1 MYTADDVF
9 VSSTAMPTS
18 SIAGAVKTFSVLDY
32 FVFCTLMLT
41 SGAIGVYFAF
51 FAKQK
56 QNTTKEYLMGG
67 KNMGLFPITMSLVAS
82 YISGVSL
89 LGVPAEIYTFGTQY
103 GVIIIAEVMVCV
115 LSAYAFM
122 PVFYKLQLF
131 SSFEYL
137 QMRYDNSVRLFLSVL
152 YCLMTILYTPLIIY
166 IPSLAFSQV
175 SGINLYVVAVATC
188 AICIFYT
195 SLGGLK
201 AVVWSDTVQSFAMIL
216 GVIAVTVLG
225 TMDVGGVG
233 VVLERATTSNRI
245 EIFNLDPNPLVRH
258 TFWTVVIGNFFMW
271 LSHIAAN
278 QAILQRCLALP
289 TIGKARSALISLSI
303 GISTF
308 VVFSVYS
315 GLVIYAKYH
324 DCDPVYTKAIRKV
337 DQILPFT
344 VMDLSNSVPG
354 FPGIFIAGV
363 FSAALSS
370 MSTMLN
376 SMSGVILQDFIR
388 PCWGKRPLSEM
399 AASTIMKVIVV
410 LIGSLCVVMVLIV
423 DRLGAIIQVS
433 RTLSGITAGAS
444 LGIFVLG
451 MTVPWLNAK
460 GVLWGGIS
468 SIFVAGW
475 VALGS
480 QTALRSGTLRF
491 ENKPLSVDGC
501 LYDFPSTNE
510 TLNFTPVE
518 DAFWVFR
525 ISYLYLTVIGFTTL
539 LVVAFFVTL
548 ATGPNDISKMNPDLF
563 SPLVQG
569 LFPKKQLPEDG
580 NAEIKL
586 LHKKAEAGETME

>member
-1 MYTADDVF
+1 MYAADVF
-9 VSSTAMPTS
+9 GSTTTQLPPPTMS
-18 SIAGAVKTFSVLDY
+18 GVKTFSFLDY
-32 FVFCTLMLT
+32 FVFCSLMLT
-41 SGAIGVYFAF
+41 SAVIGVYFAF

-67 KNMGLFPITMSLVAS
+67 KNMGIFPITMSLVAS

-103 GVIIIAEVMVCV
+103 GVIIIAEVLVCV
-115 LSAYAFM
+115 LCSYVFM
-122 PVFYKLQLF
+122 PVFYKLQLY

-137 QMRYDNSVRLFLSVL
+137 RMRYDNSVRLFLSVL

-201 AVVWSDTVQSFAMIL
+201 AVVWTDTVQSFAMIL
-216 GVIAVTVLG
+216 GVVAVTVLG

-233 VVLERATTSNRI
+233 VVLDRAAASNRL
-245 EIFNLDPNPLVRH
+245 EFFNLDPNPLVRH

-289 TIGKARSALISLSI
+289 TVGKARRALISLSI
-303 GISTF
+303 GISLF

-324 DCDPVYTKAIRKV
+324 DCDPVYSQAIRKV
-337 DQILPFT
+337 DQILPYT
-344 VMDLSNSVPG
+344 VMDLANSVPG

-388 PCWGKRPLSEM
+388 PLWGQRPLSEL
-399 AASTIMKVIVV
+399 AASTIMKTIVV
-410 LIGSLCVVMVLIV
+410 LIGSLCVAMTLIV

-460 GVLWGGIS
+460 GVLYGGIAS
-468 SIFVAGW
+468 LFSAGFVAF
-475 VALGS
+475 GS
-480 QTALRSGTLRF
+480 QHALRSGTLRF
-491 ENKPLSVDGC
+491 ANRPLSVDGC
-501 LYDFPSTNE
+501 LYDFPATNA
-510 TLNFTPVE
+510 TLNHE
-518 DAFWVFR
+518 
-525 ISYLYLTVIGFTTL
+525 
-539 LVVAFFVTL
+539 
-548 ATGPNDISKMNPDLF
+548 
-563 SPLVQG
+563 
-569 LFPKKQLPEDG
+569 
-580 NAEIKL
+580 
-586 LHKKAEAGETME
+586 

>member
-1 MYTADDVF
+1 MYAADVF
-9 VSSTAMPTS
+9 GSTTTQLPPPTMS
-18 SIAGAVKTFSVLDY
+18 GGKTFSFLDY
-32 FVFCTLMLT
+32 FVFCSLMLT
-41 SGAIGVYFAF
+41 SAVIGVYFAF

-67 KNMGLFPITMSLVAS
+67 KNMGIFPITMSLVAS

-103 GVIIIAEVMVCV
+103 GVIIIAEVLVCV
-115 LSAYAFM
+115 LCSYVFM
-122 PVFYKLQLF
+122 PVFYKLQLY

-137 QMRYDNSVRLFLSVL
+137 RMRYDNSVRLFLSVL
-152 YCLMTILYTPLIIY
+152 YCLMT
-166 IPSLAFSQV
+166 
-175 SGINLYVVAVATC
+175 
-188 AICIFYT
+188 
-195 SLGGLK
+195 GGLK
-201 AVVWSDTVQSFAMIL
+201 AVVWTDTVQSFAMIL
-216 GVIAVTVLG
+216 GVVAVTVLG

-233 VVLERATTSNRI
+233 VVLDRAAASNRL
-245 EIFNLDPNPLVRH
+245 EFFNLDPNPLVRH

-289 TIGKARSALISLSI
+289 TVGKARRALISLSI
-303 GISTF
+303 GISLF

-324 DCDPVYTKAIRKV
+324 DCDPVYSQAIRKV
-337 DQILPFT
+337 DQILPYT

-388 PCWGKRPLSEM
+388 PLWGERPLSER
-399 AASTIMKVIVV
+399 AASTIMKTIVV
-410 LIGSLCVVMVLIV
+410 LIGSVCVAMTLIV

-460 GVLWGGIS
+460 GVLYGGIAS
-468 SIFVAGW
+468 LFSAGFVAF
-475 VALGS
+475 GS
-480 QTALRSGTLRF
+480 QHALRSGTLRF
-491 ENKPLSVDGC
+491 ANRPLSVDGC
-501 LYDFPSTNE
+501 LYDFPATNA
-510 TLNFTPVE
+510 TLNHESVE
-518 DAFWVFR
+518 EAFWVFR
-525 ISYLYLTVIGFTTL
+525 ISYLYLTVVGFVTMA
-539 LVVAFFVTL
+539 VVATIVTWI
-548 ATGPNDISKMNPDLF
+548 TGPNDLSKMNPDLF
-563 SPLVQG
+563 SPYVQF
-569 LFPKKQLPEDG
+569 LFPKKQQIPTDEAND
-580 NAEIKL
+580 AELKL
-586 LHKKAEAGETME
+586 LQKAAEAGE